1 MVLRN
6 DDAPTP
12 LVQLKTSAEVFRF
25 IASSEIYFRETR
37 TFRKSELCVN
47 VSVDKRYDLS
57 IFVAA
62 FLDSFVVFLKHTLI
76 FIYNFY
82 YSIN

>member
-1 MVLRN
+1 MTMQE
-6 DDAPTP
+6 TP
-12 LVQLKTSAEVFRF
+12 LLLITMPAEVLRF
-25 IASSEIYFRETR
+25 IASGDIYFTETR
-37 TFRKSELCVN
+37 IFRKSELCVN
-47 VSVDKRYDLS
+47 VSLDKRYDLS

-76 FIYNFY
+76 FIYSFY